1 MGLRSELHLQSPPS
15 RPSPATCAYKSF
27 LYLSLSFPSLLFFL
41 FYFFIFWLLS
51 LKASCVEWNM
61 GLHTEFDPI
70 FSTQSPL
77 TSSDDTTT
85 TMKSKKA
92 KSAEEKAA
100 AKAKKAQNDDLD
112 SLQITFYEIES
123 WIEKTTPV
131 LARMTNEL
139 DKVSHRFEKQRPQ
152 TYHLPQQ
159 QNQQQPH
166 IQRSLQQPQG
176 QPSFQQSQQPPQP
189 PQPPQPQQ
197 QHAQS
202 PTEED
207 DSMQWVLSFQPGNNL
222 RLETN
227 ITSVEQLVDAV
238 QKMRLLA
245 GPTSDNEQWPS
256 QHHHYDSPDVS
267 FASSYSSASS
277 STSSG
282 ESSSSSLS
290 IPWTGSDQIRLG
302 PSTEYWCTAL
312 QRRPR
317 SCLEDYK
324 DCDEMNLG
332 KLTENVS
339 PHVLNYACQMYWDC
353 LHPKFS
359 ADWSTFWDRSG
370 DPKRNQVCID
380 SGLAMIFLHLIRH
393 HKNSCPNAN
402 EIGYYYYERS
412 REALMDYFDSP
423 DCATLETLM
432 NLAMFC
438 ILCKRHSQAR
448 IYIGLAYRMILD
460 MGIHQQSSWP
470 KDDLDLRRK
479 YLKLFMVLY
488 YNDISV
494 SMYSGEPTQLNDL
507 DIDVD
512 FYDLI
517 TVNRAM
523 QAPPDDKTMVKE
535 TFFAHLLS
543 LAKIGKRTLLLM
555 EEYQRQHK
563 GKQHVGELPL
573 SWANQVQSL
582 EVALATWFDRLP
594 EEYRVDPQPT
604 TIPASSSPSPS
615 SPSSSAT
622 ATTMASS
629 TASHSIPP
637 PLEHSHVAMNAASLQ
652 KQSSLLLML
661 QYQTQWILLHKP
673 FANIDPSPL
682 ATTLAAAAAGSSAT
696 SIPPQGADRSREIC
710 TDAADRIVVMG
721 ELITENY
728 GWCVCQQFMS
738 CIYQA
743 STIYCRNALCM
754 DEDTRQHAKTMIMRV
769 IRILGSSRV
778 NYSGLPDDLTCCL
791 SEFLTK
797 NGMQP
802 PEQDSGPGTPSTATT
817 TDGTDS
823 GNGDNSIKKEDPD
836 NANGPTTVPDG
847 CQLLDHWVSFHK
859 DRHTPDTSTLSFT
872 SSASTPIASSLERF
886 NDDLYNSPHRHL
898 DCLHQQSL
906 YRSPLTASYH
916 QTDAMLSI
924 KIQEPVVDNS
934 MTMDFQLE
942 QRKNWR

>member
-1 MGLRSELHLQSPPS
+1 MGP
-15 RPSPATCAYKSF
+15 
-27 LYLSLSFPSLLFFL
+27 
-41 FYFFIFWLLS
+41 
-51 LKASCVEWNM
+51 
-61 GLHTEFDPI
+61 HTEFDPI
-70 FSTQSPL
+70 FSTQPPL
-77 TSSDDTTT
+77 TSSDTATT

-152 TYHLPQQ
+152 PHQPIHPQGQ
-159 QNQQQPH
+159 QLQQQPH
-166 IQRSLQQPQG
+166 
-176 QPSFQQSQQPPQP
+176 FQQSQQPH
-189 PQPPQPQQ
+189 QPQQ
-197 QHAQS
+197 PQQPQQL

-245 GPTSDNEQWPS
+245 GPTSDDERSSS
-256 QHHHYDSPDVS
+256 QHPQPHHHDSPDLY
-267 FASSYSSASS
+267 FASSYSSCSS

-282 ESSSSSLS
+282 ASSSSSLS
-290 IPWTGSDQIRLG
+290 IPWTGSDQLRLG

-423 DCATLETLM
+423 DCATLETLL

-470 KDDLDLRRK
+470 KDDLPLRKK

-523 QAPPDDKTMVKE
+523 QPPPDDKTMVKE

-573 SWANQVQSL
+573 AWANQVQSL

-604 TIPASSSPSPS
+604 TIPASSSIPSPS
-615 SPSSSAT
+615 STSPSSSSAT
-622 ATTMASS
+622 APPTP
-629 TASHSIPP
+629 SHSIPP
-637 PLEHSHVAMNAASLQ
+637 PLEHSHVVMNAASLQ

-682 ATTLAAAAAGSSAT
+682 ATTLAAAAAGTSAT

-754 DEDTRQHAKTMIMRV
+754 DEETRQHAKTMIMRV

-802 PEQDSGPGTPSTATT
+802 PEQDSELGTPSTATAT
-817 TDGTDS
+817 TDGIDN
-823 GNGDNSIKKEDPD
+823 GNGGNSNKKNNLDSTNET
-836 NANGPTTVPDG
+836 AIVPDG

-859 DRHTPDTSTLSFT
+859 DRHAPDTSALSSS
-872 SSASTPIASSLERF
+872 SSASTPTASPLEHF